1 MIETQKEDLLVV
13 QRDYPA
19 NKEEEE
25 ALQEGQVITHK
36 GTCSDIRESVI
47 WFVDSHEGTIRTTSR
62 ISLASWLGINEFS
75 GGGSKMLEDN
85 LLVSPI

>member
-13 QRDYPA
+13 RRDYPA
-19 NKEEEE
+19 NKE
-25 ALQEGQVITHK
+25 VIRKPSNQTHR

-47 WFVDSHEGTIRTTSR
+47 WFVDSHEGTIMTTSR
-62 ISLASWLGINEFS
+62 KSPANWLGINEFS
-75 GGGSKMLEDN
+75 GYGSKMLEDN